1 MWSYSH
7 IDEKFKE
14 IEVNNQ
20 VANSGF
26 PINTNGEETI
36 VDLFFK
42 FFNPEVI
49 NFLVNASNEYIIH
62 LLEKKDKNFRHKEH
76 KANSYEYLY
85 LKQNITHVDIL

>member
-26 PINTNGEETI
+26 PINTN
-36 VDLFFK
+36 
-42 FFNPEVI
+42 
-49 NFLVNASNEYIIH
+49 
-62 LLEKKDKNFRHKEH
+62 EK
-76 KANSYEYLY
+76 
-85 LKQNITHVDIL
+85 